1 MVSMESKSKVLA
13 VLVGVLEFLPLF
25 QLVEQLGIL
34 DLEQREDILQLLAD
48 NLLVHL
54 DLREAIDHI
63 IFDAL
68 LIQLME
74 I

>member
-1 MVSMESKSKVLA
+1 MESKSKVLA
-13 VLVGVLEFLPLF
+13 VLVGVLEFLPFF

-54 DLREAIDHI
+54 DLGKAIDHI